1 MIAAP
6 APRGESF
13 PPRAR
18 LRRKREFE
26 RVFRR
31 GWRTGRT
38 PLRLVILENDCG
50 ISRLGLAVGKRV
62 GGAVVR
68 NRVKRRLRE
77 VFRRERAHFPT
88 TLDVVVVPQAGAGD
102 LSYEELR
109 EELTTLISRWRP
121 RPASP
126 DGRGS
131 AGRGSAR

>member
-6 APRGESF
+6 VPRGESF

-50 ISRLGLAVGKRV
+50 VSRLGLAVGKRV

-77 VFRRERAHFPT
+77 IFRRERAQFPT
-88 TLDVVVVPQAGAGD
+88 TIDVVIVPQAGAGEC
-102 LSYEELR
+102 SSEELR
-109 EELTTLISRWRP
+109 EELLSLISRWRP
-121 RPASP
+121 RGERPE
-126 DGRGS
+126 R
-131 AGRGSAR
+131 RR